1 MAKSG
6 RVNKGPDVFRN
17 PDGSGIQVV
26 HRADWQE
33 AAAGRTVRRFAYGEI
48 RCQHVGC
55 KQVFWNYCFCSSR
68 FAIW

>member
-1 MAKSG
+1 
-6 RVNKGPDVFRN
+6 VFRN

-55 KQVFWNYCFCSSR
+55 KQVFLELLLLQQQVCDLVTFS
-68 FAIW
+68 